1 MTAIKPIAGMT
12 YLGDATPFV
21 PRLREIIQTI
31 QLFSDFE
38 TADLE
43 CLARHMR
50 VLRAEPGT
58 TIIREG
64 EDGDYMLLILSG
76 NCEISRRDMVGVG
89 AQIAIAGPGKTLGE
103 MALIDGEPRF
113 ANCVTLEQVEFAV
126 LDREQLSLMITEQ
139 PLVGVKLLMEFL
151 MQVNQRL
158 RDTTN
163 QLMTCIETQRRKE
176 REAKR

>member
-1 MTAIKPIAGMT
+1 MTEITSFAGMS
-12 YLGDATPFV
+12 YLGDAVPFV
-21 PRLREIIQTI
+21 PRIREIIQTI
-31 QLFSDFE
+31 QLFSDFD
-38 TADLE
+38 AVDLE

-58 TIIREG
+58 AIIREG
-64 EDGDYMLLILSG
+64 EEGDYMILILSG
-76 NCEISRRDMVGVG
+76 TCEISRRDTVGAG
-89 AQIAIAGPGKTLGE
+89 AQIATAGPGKTLGE

-113 ANCVTLEQVEFAV
+113 ASCLTLETVEFAV

-163 QLMTCIETQRRKE
+163 QLMNCIETQRQTQR
-176 REAKR
+176 